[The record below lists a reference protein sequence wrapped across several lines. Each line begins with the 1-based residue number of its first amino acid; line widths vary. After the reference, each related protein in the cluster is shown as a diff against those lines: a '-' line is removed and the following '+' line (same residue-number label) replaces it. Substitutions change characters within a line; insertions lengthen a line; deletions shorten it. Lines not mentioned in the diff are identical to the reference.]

1 MIVKFLYIFILI
13 IFIFFVTLIMWSC
26 YINYTAMTCPKKG
39 SFIGWK
45 CAFNKPIPSF
55 EGGVKTVLIK
65 LEIPEDAKR
74 SSAPHRRKCRCNKAK
89 VLEIVTLD
97 KGEPT
102 EEFTDTAYSIHD
114 FSFVYKVGEEV
125 FVDNFCEDRMMEC
138 APGIHFFMEKE
149 EALRYMQ

>member
-1 MIVKFLYIFILI
+1 MIVKFFYIFALI
-13 IFIFFVTLIMWSC
+13 ITALIGWSC

-45 CAFNKPIPSF
+45 CAYYKPNPAF
-55 EGGVKTVLIK
+55 EGGAEFVLVK

-74 SSAPHRRKCRCNKAK
+74 SSAPHRRKCRCSKAK

-97 KGEPT
+97 
-102 EEFTDTAYSIHD
+102 EEKPIDMAHSLHD
-114 FSFVYKVGEEV
+114 PSFVYRVGEEV

-138 APGIHFFMEKE
+138 AAGIHFFMEKE
-149 EALRYMQ
+149 EAMRYIQ

>member
-1 MIVKFLYIFILI
+1 MIAGFFYIFILI

-26 YINYTAMTCPKKG
+26 YINYTAMT
-39 SFIGWK
+39 
-45 CAFNKPIPSF
+45 IPSF

>member
-1 MIVKFLYIFILI
+1 MIVKFFYIFALI
-13 IFIFFVTLIMWSC
+13 ITALIGWSC
-26 YINYTAMTCPKKG
+26 YINYIAMTCPKKG

-45 CAFNKPIPSF
+45 CAYKTNPAIF
-55 EGGVKTVLIK
+55 GHGVKFVLIK

-102 EEFTDTAYSIHD
+102 EEFINEAYSIYNP
-114 FSFVYKVGEEV
+114 FFIYKVGEEV
-125 FVDNFCEDRMMEC
+125 SVDNFCEDRMMEC

-149 EALRYMQ
+149 EALRYML